1 MPQGLAHRGWWFRP
15 HVSTERVLWA
25 STGGGAICVSEL
37 SVQQGR
43 PRSTTR
49 GTGATEGNIG
59 YHEGGAQEGL
69 ASSGEASGSGAQGP
83 DENKGAVPHR
93 EVHEQRPEAEGS
105 WVLEQ
110 LFKTTDWI
118 VEMR

>member
-1 MPQGLAHRGWWFRP
+1 M
-15 HVSTERVLWA
+15 
-25 STGGGAICVSEL
+25 GGGSVHTFPRSTCCGPAQEVEQSAVSEL

-49 GTGATEGNIG
+49 GTRTTEGKIG
-59 YHEGGAQEGL
+59 YHEGGSQEGL
-69 ASSGEASGSGAQGP
+69 ASSGKASGSRAQGP
-83 DENKGAVPHR
+83 DESMGAVPHR

-118 VEMR
+118 VGMR